1 MAATPIAA
9 LLHRLRCLH
18 HAAAERSDGDLLR
31 RYVVNR
37 EEEAFAA
44 LMRRH
49 APLVWGVCRRLLDNE
64 QDAEDAF
71 QAVFLVLVRKAESL
85 HVGPSLASW
94 LHAVATRVAQ
104 KSRVT
109 ILRRHLREKRA
120 ETPLPSDPFATV
132 EQREL
137 RALLDEELDR
147 LPEKYRAPLVLC
159 YLEGL
164 SYTEAAQRLGWRD
177 GTVCGRLARAREMLR
192 QRLSR
197 RGLTLS
203 VAVLAAMSAPT
214 AAPAAMV
221 TAAAKLA
228 ALFALG
234 QTAGSGAVSA
244 PVAALAQGALHSMS
258 MAKLK
263 TVVALGAI
271 VALFAAGTGWTAHW
285 VLAVAS
291 PEMGHRAEPSET
303 REQPARQGLPPRDT
317 GADAKRGADV
327 NQPTRSLRG
336 HRDRITSVVYA
347 SDGRWFATAAWDGTA
362 RIWDAR
368 TGKQVRRLDV
378 PAPRDYRDAHL
389 SQIMFSPDNE
399 FIVVV
404 QQAAPKEPGVIVW
417 NRRTGERVR
426 DFPGLCAAITPDG
439 KQIACGGWGTQ
450 ANPNRGDIRF
460 YELADG
466 KFVRVIHTP
475 YSHIHRLTF
484 APDGHML
491 FGQVAIPRPPL
502 GNGRERMGLDPVEVR
517 AWDAATGKERRT
529 RLDGWGGF
537 VPIAFSADGRTF
549 ALASGLWEVA
559 TGEARVELTGHTQE
573 VCAVAFALDGRT
585 AATGSMDGTVRLWDL
600 PSGKEIARFGK
611 ELPRF
616 SGGWVL
622 SVAFSPDGRT
632 LVYGGLDKIAY
643 LWDVSRI
650 SGRRREPAERSPA
663 DLETDWRDLSGNAK
677 AGYAAV
683 SRLRSS
689 PKGAVA
695 FLEKKL
701 QSSKPVDNK
710 RIELLLADL
719 DDEQFAVREQAVKQL
734 EALAER
740 AAPALRKALAG
751 KPSLEARRRLEALL
765 ERLDGGK
772 LSPET
777 IRQIRAVEA
786 LEAIGNSE
794 ARRLLDKLAAGSPET
809 RLAQEAR
816 SAAGRLVEQA
826 SLAP

>member
-9 LLHRLRCLH
+9 LLHHLRCLH
-18 HAAAERSDGDLLR
+18 HAAAEKSDGDLLR
-31 RYVVNR
+31 RYVVNHD
-37 EEEAFAA
+37 EEAFAA
-44 LMRRH
+44 LLRRH
-49 APLVWGVCRRLLDNE
+49 APLVWGVCRRLLANE

-71 QAVFLVLVRKAESL
+71 QAVFLVLLRKAESL

-120 ETPLPSDPFATV
+120 ESPRPSDPFATV

-203 VAVLAAMSAPT
+203 VAALTALAEPT

-221 TAAAKLA
+221 TAAGKMA

-234 QTAGSGAVSA
+234 QTAGGGAVSA

-263 TVVALGAI
+263 TAVALGAI
-271 VALFAAGTGWTAHW
+271 VGLFAAGTGWTAHW
-285 VLAVAS
+285 VLASV
-291 PEMGHRAEPSET
+291 R
-303 REQPARQGLPPRDT
+303 REQPAPQGLPGRDT
-317 GADAKRGADV
+317 GADTKRGADV
-327 NQPTRSLRG
+327 NQPTHSLRG
-336 HRDRITSVVYA
+336 HRDRITSVAYA
-347 SDGRWFATAAWDGTA
+347 PDGRWFATAAWDGTI

-368 TGKQVRRLDV
+368 TGEQVRRLDV
-378 PAPRDYRDAHL
+378 PATKEYNPAKL
-389 SQIMFSPDNE
+389 SQIMFSPDNR
-399 FIVVV
+399 FLVAA
-404 QQAAPKEPGVIVW
+404 QQSMPNEPGVIVW
-417 NRRTGERVR
+417 DRRSGERVR

-460 YELADG
+460 YDLADG

-484 APDGHML
+484 APDGQML
-491 FGQVAIPRPPL
+491 FGQVAIPRPRL
-502 GNGRERMGLDPVEVR
+502 GNGRERMGMDPVEVR
-517 AWDAATGKERRT
+517 AWDAATGNERRT

-549 ALASGLWEVA
+549 ALANGLWEVA
-559 TGEARVELTGHTQE
+559 TGESRVKLTGHTQE
-573 VCAVAFALDGRT
+573 VCAVAFAPDGRT

-622 SVAFSPDGRT
+622 TVAFSPDGRT
-632 LVYGGLDKIAY
+632 LVSGGLDKIASV
-643 LWDVSRI
+643 WDVSRI
-650 SGRRREPAERSPA
+650 IGQRREPAERSPA

-683 SRLRSS
+683 GRLRSS

-710 RIELLLADL
+710 RIERLLADL

-734 EALAER
+734 QTLAEN
-740 AAPALRKALAG
+740 AAPAMRKALAE
-751 KPSLEARRRLEALL
+751 KPSLEARRRVEALL
-765 ERLDGGK
+765 ERLAAAK
-772 LSPET
+772 LLPET

-786 LEAIGNSE
+786 LEAIGTSE
-794 ARRLLDKLAAGSPET
+794 ARRLLENLAAGSPET
-809 RLAQEAR
+809 RLTQEAR
-816 SAAGRLVEQA
+816 AAAGRLA
-826 SLAP
+826 KRAPAATSH